1 MRALLRFTLVG
12 STAAVLLAGCG
23 GYEPGGYEPGENAVD
38 VRVRQVFDMSE
49 GAYVEGSYSYVRVER
64 PQGGKLLEERLP
76 DGEPAGQEKF
86 VSDVIL
92 RLDPGDYRLVS
103 FQRPCD
109 GSCDSLDPP
118 TDECERVIRVTR
130 REALVTVTV
139 RPGEAC
145 TIEAQ

>member
-1 MRALLRFTLVG
+1 MRTLLRLTLVG
-12 STAAVLLAGCG
+12 SAAAALLAGCG
-23 GYEPGGYEPGENAVD
+23 AYEPGEDAVD
-38 VRVRQVFDMSE
+38 VHVRQVYDMSE

-76 DGEPAGQEKF
+76 DGEPAGQSKDRII
-86 VSDVIL
+86 SDVVL
-92 RLDPGDYRLVS
+92 RLDPGHYRLVS

-130 REALVTVTV
+130 PEAQVTVTV
-139 RPGEAC
+139 LPAEGC
-145 TIEAQ
+145 TIEVE